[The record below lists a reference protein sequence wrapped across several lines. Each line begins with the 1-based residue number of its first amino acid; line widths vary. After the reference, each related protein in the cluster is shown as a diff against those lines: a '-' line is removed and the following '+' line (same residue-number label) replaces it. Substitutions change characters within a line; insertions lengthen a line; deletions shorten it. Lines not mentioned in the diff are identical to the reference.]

1 MTATITKTRRI
12 ERAII
17 RRIVLDAV
25 KAGYT
30 LGVWDGEELVLKGA
44 TTAKAVLD
52 KMFSVDEEYLFVY
65 KDGKRIGWVLFVY
78 GNGGWDVVTDY
89 SPRLAEIM
97 IRAVELAGKYSA

>member
-1 MTATITKTRRI
+1 MTATISNTRRI
-12 ERAII
+12 ERTII

-30 LGVWDGEELVLKGA
+30 VGVHNGEELVLKGA
-44 TTAKAVLD
+44 TTVTAVLD
-52 KMFSVDEEYLFVY
+52 KLFSVDEEYLFVY
-65 KDGKRIGWVLFVY
+65 KEGKRIGWVLFVY

-97 IRAVELAGKYSA
+97 IRAEELAGKYSA